1 MIKNNTKNKLFGGLL
16 ALTYI
21 FSLCFVLLHDHSH
34 DHSHDD
40 SHYHNDSKIED
51 FSFCED
57 NNLSSALNIK
67 CSHQSHLDVSKK
79 ICSLCDNCIIVDH
92 ISFNSTLNSIN
103 FNLLKNY
110 NEFLQKII
118 VKDITNY
125 LNKSPPSLI

>member
-1 MIKNNTKNKLFGGLL
+1 MIKNKLFGGLL

-34 DHSHDD
+34 DHSQV
-40 SHYHNDSKIED
+40 EEV
-51 FSFCED
+51 SFCQD
-57 NNLSSALNIK
+57 NNFSTSLDIK
-67 CSHQSHLDVSKK
+67 CSHESHLEASEKTCF
-79 ICSLCDNCIIVDH
+79 ICDNCIIVDH

>member
-16 ALTYI
+16 ALSYI

-34 DHSHDD
+34 DHRHDHSHD
-40 SHYHNDSKIED
+40 HSKVEVV
-51 FSFCED
+51 SFCQD
-57 NNLSSALNIK
+57 NNFSTSLDIK
-67 CSHQSHLDVSKK
+67 CSHESHLEASEKTCF
-79 ICSLCDNCIIVDH
+79 ICDNCIIVDH

-118 VKDITNY
+118 VKDVTNY